1 MLRRVTLTILER
13 HREVVALVAVVTL
26 LFAVFLPNVSFQT
39 DVEAFL
45 PDSEVVEQHHAVE
58 TLFGRE
64 SHVAYIY
71 LTPADG
77 QNNTLTLP
85 ALQESLLLAQQAL
98 TVEHVTNVISLA
110 SYFDSALQDE
120 TGTGLND
127 YTNENEF
134 WEMVYDIVYASAGN
148 SNYTADD
155 INFLLD
161 VLVRKGYDLV
171 PFLLP
176 GDDPR
181 RAPVAGATLIIVQ
194 LEPALTPEGRKWAG
208 VALREEVDAQRP
220 QLSLVDAETFS
231 VDLLAHDVDEST
243 SHTNL
248 LMGLGM
254 LAFTVT
260 LLWLAFRHWSYVLLP
275 VATLILTVVW
285 TFGFAGMV
293 GIPLTA
299 IGVAVMPLIVG
310 LGIDFAV
317 HMSRRYQEELLNE
330 RGVHEALLEA
340 QTHTGRAL
348 TLAAV
353 TTIIAFLSGV
363 TASVGP
369 VKDFSLLCAT
379 GIAFAFIL
387 TLTFHTAMRYWLDT
401 TRGPAALLPTDTGS
415 AEVLERIILRTAHTV
430 EQRPVAVLAV
440 VTLITIMALFG
451 AIRIETAFKL
461 DDFLSDDLEIMLTAR
476 SVQEQFKGASY
487 SQSQIIIRGDIV
499 QREVLSNISDA
510 QNSMENDIFVI
521 NLGAEARVDSVY
533 EVVRTAI
540 DAEHYAMYH
549 GNTTNNETLSS
560 ILFDVRGSQH
570 LNITWQTTHNP
581 ALLTLEAQVIW
592 RDINGTNLG
601 ATTLN
606 YLPDLQFN
614 YAAETTVPTR
624 AVTARLRFTHLNDT
638 DDDPL
643 VTQATV
649 HNGDYYLYVQSVQ
662 DTFHLDYRGYQVSAT
677 TTDDIQALFDYL
689 YHRQDV
695 ADRFTCES
703 YADKTKWVLH
713 RNTEGEY
720 DAMLIRVFI
729 GPKPGH
735 PLDNDGLNQMLDEL
749 EKDIPADAFPGASI
763 HFTGGHVLTITTVN
777 AIHDAQIS
785 STVLATFMAALLLI
799 IIYRHVGYGLLTIL
813 PVLLATVWIL
823 ATMYLLGITLNVLTV
838 MVTALTVGLGID
850 YAIHIIER
858 YREERINHSEE
869 EAIEATV
876 LHTGSALLISSVTT
890 VCGFGVLILS
900 PMPLVRNFG
909 IITAATIVYSV
920 FIAVLVLPS
929 LLRASWQAGHWWDKR
944 QQKRRR
950 KA

>member
-1 MLRRVTLTILER
+1 MMRRVTQVILER

-26 LFAVFLPNVSFQT
+26 LFAVFLPNVAFQT

-64 SHVAYIY
+64 SHVAYVY
-71 LTPADG
+71 LTLAEG

-98 TVEHVTNVISLA
+98 NVEHVTNVISVA
-110 SYFDSALQDE
+110 SYFDSALRDE
-120 TGTGLND
+120 TGTGLNE
-127 YTNENEF
+127 YSNETEF
-134 WEMVYDIVYASAGN
+134 WEMVYDIVYASASS

-176 GDDPR
+176 GDNPR
-181 RAPVAGATLIIVQ
+181 SAPVASATLIIVQ
-194 LEPALTPEGRKWAG
+194 LDPALTPEGRKQVG
-208 VALREEVDAQRP
+208 VNLREEVNAQRP
-220 QLSLVDAETFS
+220 QLKVVEAKTFS

-243 SHTNL
+243 SRTNL

-254 LAFTVT
+254 LAFTVA
-260 LLWLAFRHWSYVLLP
+260 LLWLAFRHWSYVVLP
-275 VATLILTVVW
+275 VATLILAVLW

-299 IGVAVMPLIVG
+299 IDVAVMPLIVG

-317 HMSRRYQEELLNE
+317 HMSRRYQEELLNKHK
-330 RGVHEALLEA
+330 VHEALLEA
-340 QTHTGRAL
+340 QTHTGHAL
-348 TLAAV
+348 ALAAV
-353 TTIIAFLSGV
+353 TTVIAFLSGV

-379 GIAFAFIL
+379 GITFAFIL

-401 TRGPAALLPTDTGS
+401 TRGPAALRTDTGS
-415 AEVLERIILRTAHTV
+415 AEMLERVILRTARTV
-430 EQRPVAVLAV
+430 ERKPIAILAV
-440 VTLITIMALFG
+440 VTLVTITALFG
-451 AIRIETAFKL
+451 AVRIETAFEL

-487 SQSQIIIRGDIV
+487 SQSQIIIQGDII
-499 QREVLSNISDA
+499 QREVLSNISDV
-510 QNSMENDIFVI
+510 QKKMENDLFVI
-521 NLGAEARVDSVY
+521 NLGAEARVDSIY
-533 EVVRTAI
+533 EVVRAAI
-540 DAEHYAMYH
+540 DAERYAMYH
-549 GNTTNNETLSS
+549 GNTINNETLNS
-560 ILFDVRGSQH
+560 ILFDVRSGEQ
-570 LNITWQTTHNP
+570 LDITWHTTQNP
-581 ALLTLEAQVIW
+581 AVLTLEAQLVW
-592 RDINGTNLG
+592 HDINGTSLG

-606 YLPDLQFN
+606 YLPSPQFN
-614 YAAETTVPTR
+614 YAADTTVPDK
-624 AVTARLRFTHLNDT
+624 AVAARLRFTHLNDS
-638 DDDPL
+638 DDEPL

-649 HNGDYYLYVQSVQ
+649 HDGQYYLYAQSVQ
-662 DTFHLDYRGYQVSAT
+662 DTFHLDYRGYQISAT

-695 ADRFTCES
+695 ADRFTGES
-703 YADKTKWVLH
+703 YADKTRWVLH

-729 GPKPGH
+729 GPKPGY
-735 PLDNDGLNQMLDEL
+735 PLDNNGLNQMLDEL
-749 EKDIPADAFPGASI
+749 EKDIPADAFPGTST

-777 AIHDAQIS
+777 AIQEAQLS
-785 STVLATFMAALLLI
+785 STVLATIMAALLLI

-813 PVLLATVWIL
+813 PVLLATTWIL

-858 YREERINHSEE
+858 YREERIKRSEE

-929 LLRASWQAGHWWDKR
+929 LLRAGWHAGHWWDKR
-944 QQKRRR
+944 QRKRQR